1 MPNHVPLKSPSHR
14 LRWLAPGLAMLLA
27 AGCASVATTAGST
40 PEYASAIA
48 LLESGQA
55 REAATRLE
63 AQAST
68 ATGARRTALL
78 ADAAFAWREA
88 GDQARARSLLAQV
101 DARRVGGATGGRLA
115 LLNAELALEDGRP
128 AEAVTALAGGDATTL
143 PPALQSRWHLAQ
155 AGALEATGDARAAAA
170 ARARADAGLNGEARL
185 DNRRR
190 IDRLLASLDNTT
202 LGAYAAS
209 LPAGDP
215 LYNFAARALV
225 QRGLPLPRPFNR
237 GEGWNFDSRPPAAAD
252 GYRPPRRLAVLLPLS
267 GPLATAA
274 APVRDGLLAGYY
286 GETRQR
292 PEVVFYD
299 TTGTPAGAQAAYAR
313 AVSEGSDF
321 VVGPLGRDEVGAV
334 FREAA
339 LDVPSLALNRGA
351 SAPPPGHAMFSLAPE
366 DDGIAA
372 ADYLLARERRNVLVL
387 AGTDEN
393 ALRTVEAFR
402 NRLADRGGSIA
413 ATLSVGEQPGD
424 LSAALVEAAAAGA
437 DSVFLAVRGPQA
449 RALAPQLALA
459 GFASRTRIGTSQLA
473 SGTGRAEEDAVLD
486 GIVYPTE
493 AWPTRGTSG
502 LPTAGRAAEM
512 LPTARGP
519 AARLFAF
526 GYDAWRISAYLE
538 QLVTAADGQLR
549 GATGDLRLDG
559 FGNVVRQPA
568 WATFSGGQPIPLG
581 N

>member
-1 MPNHVPLKSPSHR
+1 
-14 LRWLAPGLAMLLA
+14 
-27 AGCASVATTAGST
+27 
-40 PEYASAIA
+40 
-48 LLESGQA
+48 
-55 REAATRLE
+55 
-63 AQAST
+63 
-68 ATGARRTALL
+68 
-78 ADAAFAWREA
+78 
-88 GDQARARSLLAQV
+88 
-101 DARRVGGATGGRLA
+101 
-115 LLNAELALEDGRP
+115 
-128 AEAVTALAGGDATTL
+128 
-143 PPALQSRWHLAQ
+143 WHLAQ

-292 PEVVFYD
+292 PEGVFYD
-299 TTGTPAGAQAAYAR
+299 TAGTPAGAQAAYAP
-313 AVSEGSDF
+313 AVAEGSGF
-321 VVGPLGRDEVGAV
+321 GVGPLGRDEVGAV
-334 FREAA
+334 FRGQA
-339 LDVPSLALNRGA
+339 LEGPSLALTRGDA
-351 SAPPPGHAMFSLAPE
+351 PPPPGHAMFSLAPE
-366 DDGIAA
+366 DDGLAA

-393 ALRTVEAFR
+393 ALRAAEAFR
-402 NRLADRGGSIA
+402 SRLADRGGQVA

-424 LSAALVEAAAAGA
+424 LTAALVEASAAGA
-437 DSVFLAVRGPQA
+437 DSVFLALRGPQA
-449 RALAPQLALA
+449 RTLAPQLALA
-459 GFASRTRIGTSQLA
+459 GFASRTRVGTSQLA
-473 SGTGRAEEDAVLD
+473 SGTGKAEEDAALD
-486 GIVYPTE
+486 GIVFPTE

-538 QLVTAADGQLR
+538 HLATRANGQLR

>member
-1 MPNHVPLKSPSHR
+1 MPIPATSKSPSFRPR
-14 LRWLAPGLAMLLA
+14 LLATGLAALLA
-27 AGCASVATTAGST
+27 AGCASVPATTSA
-40 PEYASAIA
+40 PEHAAALA
-48 LLESGQA
+48 LLEQGQA

-63 AQAST
+63 AQAQAAS
-68 ATGARRTALL
+68 GARREALL
-78 ADAAFAWREA
+78 ADAAFAWHEA
-88 GDQARARSLLAQV
+88 GDAARARSLLAQV
-101 DARRVGGATGGRLA
+101 DARRVAGASRGRLA
-115 LLNAELALEDGRP
+115 LLGAELAIQDGRP
-128 AEAVTALAGGDATTL
+128 AEAAAALAGGDPATL
-143 PPALQSRWHLAQ
+143 PAALQPRWQLAR
-155 AGALEATGDARAAAA
+155 AAALEAGNDARGAAA
-170 ARARADAGLNGEARL
+170 ARARADAGLAGEARL
-185 DNRRR
+185 ENRRQ
-190 IDRLLASLDNTT
+190 IDRLLGTLDDAG
-202 LGAYAAS
+202 LGAFAAA

-215 LYNFAARALV
+215 LYKFAARAMV
-225 QRGLPLPRPFNR
+225 QRGLPLPRPLDP

-299 TTGTPAGAQAAYAR
+299 TAGTPAGAQAAYAR
-313 AVSEGSDF
+313 AVAEGSDF

-334 FREAA
+334 FRGQA
-339 LDVPSLALNRGA
+339 LEVPSLALNRGDA
-351 SAPPPGHAMFSLAPE
+351 PPPPGHAMFSLAPE
-366 DDGIAA
+366 DDGLAA

-393 ALRTVEAFR
+393 ALRAVEAFR
-402 NRLADRGGSIA
+402 SRLADRGGHIA

-424 LSAALVEAAAAGA
+424 LGAALVEAAAAGA

-459 GFASRTRIGTSQLA
+459 GFAARTRVGTSQLA

-493 AWPTRGTSG
+493 AWATRGTTG
-502 LPTAGRAAEM
+502 LPGASRAAEM

-538 QLVTAADGQLR
+538 SLLSGTNGQLR

-568 WATFSGGQPIPLG
+568 WATFSGGQPVPLG